1 MGYRINA
8 CACTHGCNSN
18 VWFFT
23 HRGLTSAIAASFKAM
38 EWVNLRAYKRK
49 PEVLTK
55 KRSGLWIVRNTV
67 FSKNLVYRSCCGA
80 AANLNKDGEIAACCS
95 VGSQI
100 GKLRNWGGC
109 TYGGCGAIKA
119 AL

>member
-1 MGYRINA
+1 
-8 CACTHGCNSN
+8 
-18 VWFFT
+18 
-23 HRGLTSAIAASFKAM
+23 M